1 MVDEMSVAAADEAV
15 VTEDMI
21 AALKGRAAFYDL
33 LAAIYFRPLTAEQ
46 IDNIA
51 EMDWSEYADVNELFA
66 DGVNDITRYLRKRNS
81 GTRQALAVDFTSA
94 FAGTSSWKGRYAVP
108 YESVHTSEEG
118 LMFQDAYHEVFQ
130 LYKANHVAKAEATT
144 SPTITCRSCASSSWC
159 SQIASLPP
167 LRPRRRGGPASGSH
181 VPRVPRRPYPLVVR
195 HVPGSGASA
204 FGDALLSGRLED
216 FQGFL
221 PRGRRAFG
229 CYRRRARAAPRGAR
243 GEVTWDFAIILA
255 VTIVGCFALRNPL
268 KALPV
273 AFYAAAIAIDVVYV
287 YGVFFGLPARHLEP
301 AVRPHPEVRAVA
313 GPVRGRHVHRMPE
326 PGRPRYHWLKPV
338 RSELSIVAWFLSL
351 GHMAVY
357 LESYLPRLLGGGEI
371 GGNVMGAF
379 VLAVVLLVL
388 LVVLGVTSFAFV
400 KRQMS
405 TASWKKVQKL
415 AYPFFG
421 LVYVHLLLML
431 LPSALHGGLA
441 AQASVVVYSV
451 GGSSAMPSAAW
462 AGVGRPER
470 RGWQC
475 PRPTTRLPPSPTN
488 RKWYR
493 RPIGSHRGA
502 LGCRRALL
510 R

>member
-1 MVDEMSVAAADEAV
+1 
-15 VTEDMI
+15 
-21 AALKGRAAFYDL
+21 
-33 LAAIYFRPLTAEQ
+33 
-46 IDNIA
+46 
-51 EMDWSEYADVNELFA
+51 
-66 DGVNDITRYLRKRNS
+66 
-81 GTRQALAVDFTSA
+81 
-94 FAGTSSWKGRYAVP
+94 
-108 YESVHTSEEG
+108 
-118 LMFQDAYHEVFQ
+118 
-130 LYKANHVAKAEATT
+130 
-144 SPTITCRSCASSSWC
+144 
-159 SQIASLPP
+159 
-167 LRPRRRGGPASGSH
+167 
-181 VPRVPRRPYPLVVR
+181 
-195 HVPGSGASA
+195 
-204 FGDALLSGRLED
+204 
-216 FQGFL
+216 
-221 PRGRRAFG
+221 
-229 CYRRRARAAPRGAR
+229 
-243 GEVTWDFAIILA
+243 
-255 VTIVGCFALRNPL
+255 
-268 KALPV
+268 
-273 AFYAAAIAIDVVYV
+273 
-287 YGVFFGLPARHLEP
+287 
-301 AVRPHPEVRAVA
+301 
-313 GPVRGRHVHRMPE
+313 MPE
-326 PGRPRYHWLKPV
+326 PGRPRLSLLKPV

-441 AQASVVVYSV
+441 AQASVAVYSV

-462 AGVGRPER
+462 AGRWSSGAPRIP
-470 RGWQC
+470 C

-502 LGCRRALL
+502 LGLSPGAPCAREGSDGRDEKLHGEARARVAGIAVHGLGGPASFGL
-510 R
+510 YSELGNGVAV